1 MYSLLLK
8 FKAPLQA
15 WGAESRYKTRSTNNE
30 PTKSGVIGLLAAA
43 LGRSRE
49 EPIDD
54 LIQLTFA
61 VRTDH
66 LGTLLRDYHTA
77 RDWFDSREKNSQ
89 LSTRYYLSDA
99 VFLVALSSPDKSK
112 LEEIEAALR
121 RPIYPLYLGRRS
133 CPANPDLVMG
143 IVNDNGE
150 KALRETEWLAPEWIK
165 KQQPQEVLLPI
176 SRDAQPGE
184 PSDTL
189 RDIPVS
195 FNPAHRQYNM
205 RSVYRA
211 EPLTVQN
218 PAGRQSTDIDFM
230 KEVREA

>member
-15 WGAESRYKTRSTNNE
+15 WGAESRYKTRSTTNE
-30 PTKSGVIGLLAAA
+30 PTKSGVIGLVAAA

-54 LIQLTFA
+54 LAQLTFA

-66 LGTLLRDYHTA
+66 PGTLLRDYHTA
-77 RDWFDSREKNSQ
+77 RNWFDSRKKNSQ

-99 VFLVALSSPDKSK
+99 VFLVALSSPDKNHLK
-112 LEEIEAALR
+112 EIEAALR
-121 RPIYPLYLGRRS
+121 RPVYPLYLGRRV
-133 CPANPDLVMG
+133 CPANYDLVLG
-143 IVNDNGE
+143 IVDGNGE
-150 KALRETEWLAPEWIK
+150 DALRKKEWLAPDWVK
-165 KQQPQEVLLPI
+165 KQLPQKVFLPI
-176 SRDAQPGE
+176 SRDAQPSE
-184 PSDTL
+184 SADTL

-195 FNPAHRQYNM
+195 FNPEHRQYNL

-211 EPLTVQN
+211 EPMAVQN